1 MMMSPNMYIK
11 ELENKSYK
19 ELLKVRYE
27 LINEIKDFE
36 NNKVENSIK
45 PSPETMYKVH
55 LQYLSELCLLISNKF
70 KSLK

>member
-19 ELLKVRYE
+19 ELLKERDE
-27 LINEIKDFE
+27 LINEIKEFE
-36 NNKVENSIK
+36 NNKIK
-45 PSPETMYKVH
+45 HSFKSSPETMYKVH

>member
-1 MMMSPNMYIK
+1 MMMSPHMYIK

-19 ELLKVRYE
+19 ELLKVRDE
-27 LINEIKDFE
+27 LINEIKEFE
-36 NNKVENSIK
+36 DNKVEHSFK

-70 KSLK
+70 KPLK

>member
-19 ELLKVRYE
+19 ELLKVRDE

-36 NNKVENSIK
+36 NNKVESSFK